1 MSTTVSVSPIEDLIK
16 ETRHAFIIAKSDGNL
31 DISEII
37 HIAVTLSQKIQKLS
51 LSGMDKKSLLLLTLK
66 KALDAS
72 GGVDS
77 LPAFKDA
84 AAETK
89 AVFEEQ
95 LLKAASTSIDMVLSA
110 ASGKLDLTKP
120 SNWKNCLPMCF
131 SMAQV
136 FLPKDQAII
145 SEAAKYAET
154 ILNKSSGDPSPATVS
169 NVVLPE
175 SPVSP
180 LTTTTDA
187 STTSTAA
194 VLPGSVE
201 ETISKA

>member
-1 MSTTVSVSPIEDLIK
+1 MSATVSVSPIEDLIK
-16 ETRHAFIIAKSDGNL
+16 ETRHAFIIAKSDGHL

-37 HIAVTLSQKIQKLS
+37 QIAVTLSQKIQKLS
-51 LSGMDKKSLLLLTLK
+51 LSGMDKKALLLLTLK

-84 AAETK
+84 TAEAK
-89 AVFEEQ
+89 AIFEEQ
-95 LLKAASTSIDMVLSA
+95 LLKAASTSIDMVLCA

-154 ILNKSSGDPSPATVS
+154 VLNKSSGDPSAAIAS
-169 NVVLPE
+169 NVVVTESPE
-175 SPVSP
+175 S
-180 LTTTTDA
+180 
-187 STTSTAA
+187 TSTSNTT
-194 VLPGSVE
+194 VLPGTVE
-201 ETISKA
+201 EAVSKA

>member
-16 ETRHAFIIAKSDGNL
+16 ETRHAFIIAKSDGHL

-37 HIAVTLSQKIQKLS
+37 QIAVTLSQKIQKLS

-84 AAETK
+84 TAETK

-154 ILNKSSGDPSPATVS
+154 ILNKSSGDPSPATAS
-169 NVVLPE
+169 NVLPE

-180 LTTTTDA
+180 LTN
-187 STTSTAA
+187 TSTSSPVA
-194 VLPGSVE
+194 VLPGTVE